1 MTFFP
6 DGSTL
11 MTIGGLSIR
20 WYAVTLIAG
29 IIAAYFLIADL
40 MKDHGYGIDT
50 TDEIM
55 ILCMIAGVLFGRVF
69 WLIENLSEYLKYIPY
84 MFAIGDGGFD
94 ILGVMTGAVIFMFFY
109 TQVRHMSIL
118 RTLDIVLP
126 AVLLFGIITRT
137 GRAFVQPT
145 VLILNGLDL
154 IGFALLNYILRPYKE
169 GRRRGDLTAL
179 TLMWAGLTRV
189 VSLVFHLDTHA
200 NNSLFLTIGVEL
212 VGLILYYIVHNR
224 RPTQPIIL
232 FDLDGTLMD
241 SHQMVIQC
249 FSYLFKKYGDI
260 RDFTAEKQQEVF
272 GPPLRDEMIKLFP
285 DQDPDQMVKEYSD
298 YQSTFSW
305 SDEVSLFPHVKE
317 TLDVLWSE
325 GYKLGVVSSRMTSSC
340 ELWLR
345 QLGLA
350 HCFGVVLG
358 RDMYQ
363 LSKPAPDG
371 ILYAGKK
378 LKRGHDSCIYIG
390 DNVSDVQAAKAA
402 GVFSIA
408 FLSDPTIKAEIEAE
422 QPNMI
427 MTDMRELLDLL
438 DENHEWAYE
447 RI

>member
-55 ILCMIAGVLFGRVF
+55 ILCMIAGVLFGRAF
-69 WLIENLSEYLKYIPY
+69 WLIENLSEYLKYVPY

-94 ILGVMTGAVIFMFFY
+94 ILGVMAGAVIFMFFY

-137 GRAFVQPT
+137 GRAFEQPT

-154 IGFALLNYILRPYKE
+154 IGFALLNYILRPYRE

-189 VSLVFHLDTHA
+189 ISLVFHLDTHA
-200 NNSLFLTIGVEL
+200 ENSLLLTIGVEL

-285 DQDPDQMVKEYSD
+285 DQDPDQMVAEYSD

-402 GVFSIA
+402 GVFSVA
-408 FLSDPTIKAEIEAE
+408 FLSDPTIRAGIEAE
-422 QPNMI
+422 QPNII

>member
-55 ILCMIAGVLFGRVF
+55 ILCMIAGVLFGRAF
-69 WLIENLSEYLKYIPY
+69 WLIENLSEYLKYVPY

-94 ILGVMTGAVIFMFFY
+94 ILGVMAGAVIFMFFY

-137 GRAFVQPT
+137 GRAFEQPT

-154 IGFALLNYILRPYKE
+154 IGFALLNYILRPYRE

-189 VSLVFHLDTHA
+189 ISLVFHL
-200 NNSLFLTIGVEL
+200 EL

-285 DQDPDQMVKEYSD
+285 DQDPDQMVAEYSD

-402 GVFSIA
+402 GVFSVA
-408 FLSDPTIKAEIEAE
+408 FLSDPTIRAGIEAE
-422 QPNMI
+422 QPNII